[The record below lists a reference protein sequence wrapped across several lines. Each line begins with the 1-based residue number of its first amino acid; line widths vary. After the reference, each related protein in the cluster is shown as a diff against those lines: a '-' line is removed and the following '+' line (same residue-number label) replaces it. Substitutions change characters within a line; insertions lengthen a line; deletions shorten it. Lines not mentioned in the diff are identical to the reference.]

1 MQEKL
6 TAIIVDDENLARQIV
21 KKYLED
27 YNNIE
32 LLDVCTNGFEGIKKI
47 NEVQPDLVFLDIQ
60 MPKINGFE
68 MLELLEDPPVIIF
81 TTAYDQY
88 AIKAFE
94 VNAADYLLKPFSK
107 ERFDEAIEKARLFLR
122 DKSKQINQIK
132 KLISHNDEKKEY
144 LERIIVKDGSNINI
158 IPVDEI
164 KYIEAQDDYVMIYSD
179 LGKFLKQK
187 TMKFME
193 MHLNPKDFVRVHR
206 SYISAVKEIEKLE
219 QLGKDSFILKLKNTV
234 RPLPVSRSGYE
245 NLKKILII

>member
-6 TAIIVDDENLARQIV
+6 TAIIIDDENLARQIV
-21 KKYLED
+21 SKYLED
-27 YNNIE
+27 HTNIE
-32 LLDVCTNGFEGIKKI
+32 LLAVCTNGFEGIKKI
-47 NEVQPDLVFLDIQ
+47 NELHPDLVFLDIQ

-68 MLELLEDPPVIIF
+68 MLELIEEPPVIIF

-107 ERFDEAIEKARLFLR
+107 ERFDEAIEKAKLFLR
-122 DKSKQINQIK
+122 DKEKQISQIK
-132 KLISHNDEKKEY
+132 KLISHNDEKTEF

-164 KYIEAQDDYVMIYSD
+164 KYIEAQDDYVMIHSEK
-179 LGKFLKQK
+179 GKFLKQK

-193 MHLNPKDFVRVHR
+193 IHLNPKDFVRIHR

-219 QLGKDSFILKLKNTV
+219 QLGKDSFILKLKYSTKS
-234 RPLPVSRSGYE
+234 LSVSRRGYE
-245 NLKKILII
+245 NLKKLLII